1 MIKRY
6 IVNPRIELAVQWTGD
21 NTEEI
26 RNIDEI
32 FVEYLEDLNVLIVHN
47 FNVVYKYNMCSRA
60 VVRLYD
66 YLVRDVNGSWH
77 PYKKD
82 KFEELFMPYNNNN
95 NNNFKINSNM
105 ENCVKSMIDE
115 HAQLVVRTKA
125 LNDYVYSERSANDDR
140 VEFANKCIQLACMKK
155 YEECLRARLENAG
168 VHFVNGHYLE
178 DVAKIEANPSED
190 TNGDN
195 DDKQVVLE

>member
-60 VVRLYD
+60 VVRPYD

-82 KFEELFMPYNNNN
+82 DFEQLFMPYN

-105 ENCVKSMIDE
+105 EDYVKRMIEE
-115 HAQLVVRTKA
+115 HSQLVVRTKA
-125 LNDYVYSERSANDDR
+125 LNDYVYSDKSNNDDK

-178 DVAKIEANPSED
+178 DVAKIEVNPNEE